1 MFSEEGIRVLSLSKG
16 GGGSFCV
23 DARSGF
29 SSAVGLSQSESG
41 AAAVLVHSLT
51 GTAAHGGAT
60 HHGGAHHWAAHWAGS
75 THAAH
80 ATHATHHAATHAAHA
95 SHATT
100 HAAHA
105 SHAAG
110 VLNVDASA
118 HVLVTTT
125 LGHGTHH
132 HLLLLLLLLLL
143 HVVGVGLSGLLEFAV
158 QLAHTLLDLLGLVT
172 CLLVTLFHGFLHLGH
187 PLLELGGDGLR
198 LLVLLALL
206 A

>member
-1 MFSEEGIRVLSLSKG
+1 MLSEEGIRVLSLSKG

-29 SSAVGLSQSESG
+29 SSAVGLSQSASG

-60 HHGGAHHWAAHWAGS
+60 HHGGAHHWAAHWATHWVGS

-80 ATHATHHAATHAAHA
+80 ATHHAATHATHHAATHAA
-95 SHATT
+95 
-100 HAAHA
+100 
-105 SHAAG
+105 G
-110 VLNVDASA
+110 VLHVDASA

-143 HVVGVGLSGLLEFAV
+143 HVLGLVLSGLLEFAV

-187 PLLELGGDGLR
+187 PLLELGGYGLR